1 MNNKEELSKTMG
13 KIGDNIRIVAQGGA
27 VDSRFFKKHFFAT
40 SFIVITCVALIAAR
54 FENAT
59 TAATIRSL
67 RKQIEIA
74 DSHKLQEQSR
84 YMTLTRESA
93 MSHLVD
99 SLGLGLAVPET
110 HPYLIRYN
118 DAPTHAHTDHES
130 QR

>member
-1 MNNKEELSKTMG
+1 MKKTVEIKKMMG
-13 KIGDNIRIVAQGGA
+13 ALGGSARTVAQGGA

-40 SFIVITCVALIAAR
+40 AFIVITCVAMIAAR

-59 TAATIRSL
+59 TAAAIRSV

-93 MSHLVD
+93 MTHLVD
-99 SLGLGLAVPET
+99 SLGLGLSVPET

-118 DAPTHAHTDHES
+118 DGPN
-130 QR
+130 Q

>member
-1 MNNKEELSKTMG
+1 MKKAADLKKAMG
-13 KIGDNIRIVAQGGA
+13 SFGGHARTVAQGGA

-54 FENAT
+54 FDNAT

-93 MSHLVD
+93 MTHLVD
-99 SLGLGLAVPET
+99 SLGLGLTVPET
-110 HPYLIRYN
+110 HPYLLRYN
-118 DAPTHAHTDHES
+118 DTDNTHN
-130 QR
+130 R

>member
-1 MNNKEELSKTMG
+1 MKIKKEIHKVIG
-13 KIGDNIRIVAQGGA
+13 KLGGGARVVARGGA

-67 RKQIEIA
+67 RKQIEVA

-93 MSHLVD
+93 MTHLVD
-99 SLGLGLAVPET
+99 SLGLGLTVPET

-118 DAPTHAHTDHES
+118 DSPRST
-130 QR
+130 R